1 MLLNI
6 LHFRAGGECKLVFDE
21 ENGWVQAI
29 WRGAIDNQEAVAG
42 AQTYLDKVPPQL
54 CTYLLNNNQ
63 AVQGSWFDS
72 VDWLERT
79 WVPQAARLGL
89 RYIAHLVQI
98 DTHADV
104 LTLNLPPHTKGRIEL
119 QVFDKL
125 EEAEYWL
132 HTCRAAPGRP

>member
-1 MLLNI
+1 MLLNT
-6 LHFRAGGECKLVFDE
+6 LHFRAGGECNLIFDE
-21 ENGWVQAI
+21 DNGWVQAI

-42 AQTYLDKVPPQL
+42 AQTYLDKVPPHL
-54 CTYLLNNNQ
+54 CAYLLNNNQ
-63 AVQGSWFDS
+63 AVQGPWFDS

-89 RYIAHLVQI
+89 RYIAHLVQV

-104 LTLNLPPHTKGRIEL
+104 LTLSLPAHTKGRVEL

-132 HTCRAAPGRP
+132 HACQQVPS